1 MFLKASLLP
10 TRCSARYLVSSSLKA
25 LALQEALQSRT
36 YHQSMPDQRQKA
48 SKQPQYIALVA
59 LLFDPAGP
67 EDENRI
73 KAIQELREGHD
84 KAANRWAPHV
94 TIVPPFDVRYE
105 EGLVEDELPISEQTA
120 GTDSSSVRRTS
131 RTYTSL
137 DLRASSPETEP
148 YRLPEDI
155 RAAYP
160 PGLKAALGTFEEHI
174 EKAVSSIPPSQVLL
188 DEVGFFPLR
197 AYHTI
202 HLRPALNG
210 PAEPLHR
217 LWSAVS
223 SSLDS
228 SAIQMK
234 LPAKRARGP
243 QSFKPHLTLGQSATG
258 QEKGSIM
265 NRAKAIVETQPL
277 SCKVERFQLLFKNKS
292 QSGPYLVWREFSL
305 KKAEAVNS

>member
-1 MFLKASLLP
+1 
-10 TRCSARYLVSSSLKA
+10 
-25 LALQEALQSRT
+25 
-36 YHQSMPDQRQKA
+36 MPDQRQKA

-105 EGLVEDELPISEQTA
+105 EDPVEDEVSTPEQPA
-120 GTDSSSVRRTS
+120 NNSGTDSSGVRRTS
-131 RTYTSL
+131 STYTSL

-155 RAAYP
+155 RAAYS
-160 PGLKAALGTFEEHI
+160 PGLKAALGSFEEHI

-202 HLRPALNG
+202 HLRPSLNG
-210 PAEPLHR
+210 PAEALHR

-234 LPAKRARGP
+234 LPAGPAMGTTKNCCGHNKMLRAQFARVVVVA
-243 QSFKPHLTLGQSATG
+243 F
-258 QEKGSIM
+258 
-265 NRAKAIVETQPL
+265 VCPL
-277 SCKVERFQLLFKNKS
+277 LLD
-292 QSGPYLVWREFSL
+292 
-305 KKAEAVNS
+305 